1 MSKRPVLLGA
11 FSALLL
17 GACATLPSG
26 PSVMVLPGA
35 QKTFEQFRADDALC
49 QFYARQGGGGGGKLP
64 HKRLWTA
71 APRVPSPARPSV
83 PRPAR

>member
-11 FSALLL
+11 FSALLS

-49 QFYARQGGGGGGKLP
+49 QFYARQAVGGKLP
-64 HKRLWTA
+64 HKRRWTA
-71 APRVPSPARPSV
+71 APRVPPPARPSV
-83 PRPAR
+83 PRPER

>member
-1 MSKRPVLLGA
+1 MNKKPVLLGA

-26 PSVMVLPGA
+26 PSVMALPGA
-35 QKTFEQFRADDALC
+35 QKTFEQFRADDVLC
-49 QFYARQGGGGGGKLP
+49 SSMLGRRWGGKLP
-64 HKRLWTA
+64 HKRRWTA